1 MNARSKTPPFRRVIV
16 AFDPSPQ
23 GQFLLEFAADIAESL
38 GTPLSGLFIE
48 DEALISYAGSPLAFE
63 VTLGSAR
70 LREMSSERMRT
81 HFRVQERLARQVL
94 ESLRARR
101 RIECSFH
108 AGRGRFAGAISG
120 VVEQSDLLLVS
131 PRLGPRFDP
140 RRYAKAAGGSS
151 REARRAL
158 TVLFGPAGPRRAPQP
173 GRVQVVL
180 SGGAEPG
187 ATLAVATALAARE
200 GADLA
205 VAVLDGSES
214 AKAEQASRSLLDE
227 GVPMDSVVTLDAG
240 ALVER
245 LRRRPPSLIVVG
257 PAVEEAT
264 RAALAGLGCPLLQL
278 CG

>member
-1 MNARSKTPPFRRVIV
+1 MNDRGKTPPFRRVIV

-23 GQFLLEFAADIAESL
+23 GQSLLEFAADIAESL

-48 DEALISYAGSPLAFE
+48 DEALISYAGSPLAVE
-63 VTLGSAR
+63 VTVGSAR
-70 LREMSSERMRT
+70 LREIGSERMRT
-81 HFRVQERLARQVL
+81 HFRVQQRLARQVL
-94 ESLRARR
+94 ESLGARR
-101 RIECSFH
+101 SIECSFQI
-108 AGRGRFAGAISG
+108 GRGRFAGAISA

-140 RRYAKAAGGSS
+140 RRYAAAESP
-151 REARRAL
+151 REGRRSL
-158 TVLFGPAGPRRAPQP
+158 TVLFGPAGPRRAPRR

-180 SGGAEPG
+180 AGGAEPE

-205 VAVLDGSES
+205 VAVLDGGEG
-214 AKAEQASRSLLDE
+214 AKAAQASRSLLDE
-227 GVPMDSVVTLDAG
+227 GAPMDSVATVEAG

-245 LRRRPPSLIVVG
+245 LRRHPPDLIVAGPEVG
-257 PAVEEAT
+257 EAT

-278 CG
+278 SR